1 MKPILP
7 LLLALGI
14 AAFSGCATTRQRQA
28 AELAASFGAPVSIVH
43 AMERGERLSLDEIMT
58 LAQAGFPGE
67 EILLYLRSGNAVYT
81 LKAAQIDELRAAG
94 VSDPVID
101 HLLSTPL
108 RGNPTRALWP
118 GQRNN
123 QWRRGHTRGVH

>member
-1 MKPILP
+1 MKPKLP
-7 LLLALGI
+7 LLIALSV
-14 AAFSGCATTRQRQA
+14 AALNGCATARQQQA
-28 AELAASFGAPVSIVH
+28 AALAASFGVPVPIVRT
-43 AMERGERLSLDEIMT
+43 MELGGRLSFDEIAALT
-58 LAQAGFPGE
+58 QAGFPAE
-67 EILLYLRSGNAVYT
+67 ETLLYLRSGNAVYT

-94 VSDPVID
+94 VSDPIID
-101 HLLSTPL
+101 YLLSTPL